1 MNQAMYTLVKL
12 PLRELIRHDFDL
24 QLTEEEE
31 INREYLVAQGDSLLF
46 DQIER
51 LRGYPS
57 ERIQEVILVTARKNP
72 NQETAL
78 RTVLRHGFTYNGVHF
93 SRFGKSASQGK
104 DGITAFVCDSMFDE
118 LYRITQMD
126 ISVDHCVIAKYE
138 AQRCL
143 AFSACTLIRDYMPNI
158 VILGEYEKTIPGQ
171 LIKYVAEREQELV
184 DQETGKTVIYQARE
198 VREGLADIRLSP
210 FDGCGCH
217 EREFM
222 EQVSAQL
229 GLDYNA
235 VGVQVRMPFMK
246 GYSVYVPFRDI
257 LKEWG
262 VETITDVYGRAHPVD
277 TIDCIWNISMFKGHK
292 LFQSAYGDR
301 AWDEYRNTV
310 EKYRF
315 KLGIFSTRKMTA
327 KSSKSPNIPPRFW
340 KRF

>member
-24 QLTEEEE
+24 QLSEEEE

-126 ISVDHCVIAKYE
+126 IPVDHCVKI
-138 AQRCL
+138 
-143 AFSACTLIRDYMPNI
+143 
-158 VILGEYEKTIPGQ
+158 
-171 LIKYVAEREQELV
+171 
-184 DQETGKTVIYQARE
+184 
-198 VREGLADIRLSP
+198 
-210 FDGCGCH
+210 
-217 EREFM
+217 
-222 EQVSAQL
+222 
-229 GLDYNA
+229 
-235 VGVQVRMPFMK
+235 
-246 GYSVYVPFRDI
+246 
-257 LKEWG
+257 
-262 VETITDVYGRAHPVD
+262 GRAHV
-277 TIDCIWNISMFKGHK
+277 
-292 LFQSAYGDR
+292 
-301 AWDEYRNTV
+301 
-310 EKYRF
+310 
-315 KLGIFSTRKMTA
+315 
-327 KSSKSPNIPPRFW
+327 
-340 KRF
+340 